1 MALLEINGVC
11 RLTRNPEVRFLPGS
25 DIAVASFGVACSDK
39 YKDKEK
45 TAFYDCKAWGK
56 LGEVCGEYLVKGS
69 QIHIRGT
76 LEQET
81 WEQDGNKRSKH
92 VIRINK
98 IEFCGS
104 KKDSN
109 KDYGSGAFDAPSGGM
124 DESDIPF

>member
-25 DIAVASFGVACSDK
+25 ETAVASFGVACSEK

-56 LGEVCGEYLVKGS
+56 LGEICGEYLTKGS
-69 QIHIRGT
+69 KVFIRGR

-81 WEQDGNKRSKH
+81 WEDSDGKKRSKH
-92 VIRINK
+92 VIRIDK
-98 IEFCGS
+98 LEFCES
-104 KKDSN
+104 KKDG
-109 KDYGSGAFDAPSGGM
+109 GSSAFDTPSGVM
-124 DESDIPF
+124 DEDSIPF

>member
-56 LGEVCGEYLVKGS
+56 LVEVCGVIVTGK
-69 QIHIRGT
+69 QIGRA
-76 LEQET
+76 
-81 WEQDGNKRSKH
+81 H
-92 VIRINK
+92 V
-98 IEFCGS
+98 
-104 KKDSN
+104 
-109 KDYGSGAFDAPSGGM
+109 
-124 DESDIPF
+124 